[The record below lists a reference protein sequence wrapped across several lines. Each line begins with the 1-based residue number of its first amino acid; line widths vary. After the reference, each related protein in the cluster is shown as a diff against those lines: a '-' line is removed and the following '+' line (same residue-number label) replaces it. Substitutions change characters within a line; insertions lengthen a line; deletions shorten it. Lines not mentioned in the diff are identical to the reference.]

1 VIQGI
6 KVDFRASSVS
16 SLRSPRL
23 CGEIFTVPGVLRE
36 VVKMEAKELAL
47 DVILYRTHKT
57 FIAFM
62 LCAAIIWGFTGCGED
77 SIEQTGLTGTVLPLE
92 ISATVEAMQ
101 DDAVVAIAGLDQ
113 EGNYEFLNLAEGEYE
128 LVVKADGYML
138 HSQSVQVVEGQIT
151 EMDEITL
158 EQEKALSGT
167 VIVTGKVTEVWSDQP
182 VRDAFVLVEYKDDTE
197 SFTYT
202 KKDGSFA
209 MSVESDLMHTMTIA
223 KTGYEPWKT
232 YVLDSDTVE
241 INLAKIGL
249 EPGNAAPNFT
259 LPRLDGGKMSLRD
272 TRGNV
277 VVIGFCTLFFDPC
290 LTVAQFA
297 QELHEKYESRGLVI
311 LSIDT
316 QKTDDIDAI
325 KKLRDEH
332 GLTYE
337 ILLDPN
343 RIVASIYKNVV
354 MPHVIVL
361 NRQGII
367 TLKGEGYNP
376 RDEEKLEGHILY
388 LLDSTS

>member
-1 VIQGI
+1 
-6 KVDFRASSVS
+6 
-16 SLRSPRL
+16 
-23 CGEIFTVPGVLRE
+23 
-36 VVKMEAKELAL
+36 MEAKEPAP
-47 DVILYRTHKT
+47 DVTLYETHKT
-57 FIAFM
+57 FIVFM
-62 LCAAIIWGFTGCGED
+62 LCAAIIWGFAGCGED
-77 SIEQTGLTGTVLPLE
+77 SVEQTGLTGTVLPLE
-92 ISATVEAMQ
+92 ISATVEAMK
-101 DDAVVAIAGLDQ
+101 DDVVIAIAGLDP
-113 EGNYEFLNLAEGEYE
+113 EGNYEFLNMTEGEYD
-128 LVVKADGYML
+128 LVVKADGYMP
-138 HSQSVQVVEGQIT
+138 HSRSVQVVEGQIT
-151 EMDEITL
+151 EVDEITL
-158 EQEKALSGT
+158 EQEQALSGT
-167 VIVTGKVTEVWSDQP
+167 VIVTGKVTEVWINEP
-182 VRDAFVLVEYKDDTE
+182 IRDAFVLVEYKDDTE

-209 MSVESDLMHTMTIA
+209 MSVEIDLMHTMTIA

-232 YVLDSDTVE
+232 YVLNSDTVE
-241 INLAKIGL
+241 INLPKVGL

-259 LPRLDGGKMSLRD
+259 LPRLDGGKMSLKD

-316 QKTDDIDAI
+316 QKTDDIEAI

-343 RIVASIYKNVV
+343 RIVASMYKNVV

-361 NRQGII
+361 NRRGII
-367 TLKGEGYNP
+367 TLKGEGYNTG
-376 RDEEKLEGHILY
+376 DEEKLEGHILY
-388 LLDSTS
+388 LLDSPS